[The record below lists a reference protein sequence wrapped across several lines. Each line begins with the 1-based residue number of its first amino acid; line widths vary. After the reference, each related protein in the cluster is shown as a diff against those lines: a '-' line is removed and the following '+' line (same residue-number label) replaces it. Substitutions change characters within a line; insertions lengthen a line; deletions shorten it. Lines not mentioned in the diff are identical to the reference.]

1 MRIDDTCERKQKNL
15 FYCWHVNTNIPPPI
29 ICRTKVFDFSLRPFV
44 MGIVNVTP
52 DSFSDGGM
60 FFNPEQAITHGMRLA
75 EEGADI
81 IDIGGESTRPGADPI
96 PAAEELER
104 VLPVIRELSARVSVP
119 LSIDTTKAVVAQ
131 KALEAGAELVN
142 DVSALR
148 FDPGMA
154 QLIAASK
161 VPVVLM
167 HMRGTPRTMQQNT
180 CYAALL
186 DEIRDFLQE
195 RIDSAVHQGIAL
207 EKIIIDPGI
216 GFGKSVQDGNLI
228 ILKNLT
234 SLLTLGRPILVGT
247 SRKAFIGTLIGADVN
262 EREEGT
268 AATVAVAVYNGAHFI
283 RVHDVTAMKRVAIV
297 ANAIKKA

>member
-1 MRIDDTCERKQKNL
+1 
-15 FYCWHVNTNIPPPI
+15 
-29 ICRTKVFDFSLRPFV
+29 

-52 DSFSDGGM
+52 DSFSDGGR
-60 FFNPEQAITHGMRLA
+60 FFNPEQAIAHGMRLA

-81 IDIGGESTRPGADPI
+81 IDIGGESTRPGSVPI
-96 PAAEELER
+96 SAAEELKR
-104 VLPVIRELSARVSVP
+104 VLPVIRELSARVSIP

-154 QLIAASK
+154 ELIAACK

-167 HMRGTPRTMQQNT
+167 HMRGTPQTMQQNT

-186 DEIRDFLQE
+186 DDVRNFLRE
-195 RIDSAVHQGIAL
+195 RIASAVNQGIAP

-216 GFGKSVQDGNLI
+216 GFGKSVQNGNLI
-228 ILKNLT
+228 ILKNLD

-247 SRKAFIGTLIGADVN
+247 SRKAFIGKLIGTDVN
-262 EREEGT
+262 ECEEGT
-268 AATVAVAVYNGAHFI
+268 AATVAIAVYNGAHFI
-283 RVHDVTAMKRVAIV
+283 RVHNVATMKRVAIV
-297 ANAIKKA
+297 ANAIKQAQ